1 MKIIHLTGDHE
12 HSNINIIKNHM
23 RTKPCLIF
31 IVAPWCGFCQRLQPT
46 IDTLENELPAE
57 SEFKQVSLIKVHDD
71 QLSHIGLKVNSY
83 PTIKM
88 FKQGKA
94 MPNYANEF
102 KREANDIRN
111 YMRKHMNKKNKK
123 SNIKTFKIKKTK
135 SKPKDY
141 RGPGSKDKNWIK
153 KTFGIQHG
161 GNCKCKDCKGLKT
174 KRRSRGMKKTPS
186 LKKQIKSNPWME
198 EILYKKANGEKLNS
212 YDKSLY
218 ASMLTQPLPP
228 GGIKKL
234 LRMYKK

>member
-12 HSNINIIKNHM
+12 HSNINTIKKHM

-111 YMRKHMNKKNKK
+111 YMRKHMNKKNKNK
-123 SNIKTFKIKKTK
+123 RSNIKTFKIKKTK

-161 GNCKCKDCKGLKT
+161 G
-174 KRRSRGMKKTPS
+174 SKKKNKS
-186 LKKQIKSNPWME
+186 LKRKMKEIK
-198 EILYKKANGEKLNS
+198 
-212 YDKSLY
+212 
-218 ASMLTQPLPP
+218 
-228 GGIKKL
+228 
-234 LRMYKK
+234 

>member
-135 SKPKDY
+135 SKPKD
-141 RGPGSKDKNWIK
+141 
-153 KTFGIQHG
+153 
-161 GNCKCKDCKGLKT
+161 
-174 KRRSRGMKKTPS
+174 
-186 LKKQIKSNPWME
+186 
-198 EILYKKANGEKLNS
+198 
-212 YDKSLY
+212 
-218 ASMLTQPLPP
+218 
-228 GGIKKL
+228 
-234 LRMYKK
+234 